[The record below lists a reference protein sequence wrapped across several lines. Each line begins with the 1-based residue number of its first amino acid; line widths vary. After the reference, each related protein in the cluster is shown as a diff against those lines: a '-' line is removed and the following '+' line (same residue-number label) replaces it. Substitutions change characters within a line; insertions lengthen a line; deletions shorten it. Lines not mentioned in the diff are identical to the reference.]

1 MVYFSTAVSSSELY
15 KFSVPNLYAFVWVYL
30 FISEC
35 LISSIYLHLP
45 ISPYIYTCLYT
56 YSVCMYFPRLVY
68 ISRQLWRD
76 FFFPQNSCKLVY
88 HHGFRSLTNL
98 VRTLILSKKTTIFIF
113 SKHVTKGTQILSNVL
128 KEQLTSPVG
137 NNAGGET
144 SPRWVRESWIWTVKQ
159 TFILRFHCFRNV
171 LASCLIFSRQDLLML
186 SGGGRVCAMEERNS
200 QRYCVQ
206 LSW

>member
-1 MVYFSTAVSSSELY
+1 MHLYECIYLSQSVSSHL
-15 KFSVPNLYAFVWVYL
+15 FTCICLSVHTFIHVCIHTVYVCIFL
-30 FISEC
+30 D
-35 LISSIYLHLP
+35 LSIYP
-45 ISPYIYTCLYT
+45 DSYEEI
-56 YSVCMYFPRLVY
+56 
-68 ISRQLWRD
+68 

-88 HHGFRSLTNL
+88 HHGFRILTNL